1 MSRPEGTPKQSQ
13 AVPSELL
20 DRLRP
25 LMDSGTSRI
34 LVIRSP
40 HHAAGSTILNC
51 IIQDRPGPGVTL
63 AAPQEPLM
71 DAHSASAQT
80 RPELWVKVL
89 SADDEVASIA
99 AASAVVRVISSIV
112 LQTNI
117 QPTVLPLW
125 LPPPV
130 LQVYSSRPNGSV
142 PTIALDG
149 WDDIL
154 SFRQGA
160 HPLSG
165 TPTPTEGDFEQSL
178 LRSFE
183 ESPGVHFIVVTRR
196 VWPAL
201 EAKAALV
208 LDVAQPM
215 GDPSGATTV
224 RLLGESASTWTFRPP
239 FCAPMIFWSR
249 TSVARECPCGTVIPP
264 HGAVFD
270 ITPLPVSARG
280 LFRGQV
286 FCSTGC
292 IRRFLFEALEMV
304 QTLETPDS
312 ALVVSDFSEL
322 HRGLAET
329 LATILDDQGTRSY
342 GSLRSRSADPPCF
355 PGSVRTGRG
364 LRYSAAWWKD
374 GSDRGGFPVA
384 RGGGATSWKDEP
396 SSSSCVVA

>member
-1 MSRPEGTPKQSQ
+1 MSQPEGTPKQNQ
-13 AVPSELL
+13 AVPNGLL

-25 LMDSGTSRI
+25 LVGSERPGL

-63 AAPQEPLM
+63 AAPQESLT
-71 DAHSASAQT
+71 DAYNPSAQT

-89 SADDEVASIA
+89 SANDEVASIA

-112 LQTNI
+112 LQTKI

-130 LQVYSSRPNGSV
+130 LQVYSSQPNGSV

-154 SFRQGA
+154 AFRQGA
-160 HPLSG
+160 HHPSA
-165 TPTPTEGDFEQSL
+165 TPAPTEDVFEQNL

-196 VWPAL
+196 IWPEL
-201 EAKAALV
+201 ESKAALV
-208 LDVAQPM
+208 LDVTPPM

-224 RLLGESASTWTFRPP
+224 RLLGESAPIWTFRPP
-239 FCAPMIFWSR
+239 LCAPMIFWSR
-249 TSVARECPCGTVIPP
+249 TSVACECPCGTRIPT
-264 HGAVFD
+264 HGAVFG
-270 ITPLPVSARG
+270 ITPLPISARG
-280 LFRGQV
+280 LFRGLV

-304 QTLETPDS
+304 ETLESPGS
-312 ALVVSDFSEL
+312 ASVVADLAEL
-322 HRGLAET
+322 HRELAET
-329 LATILDDQGTRSY
+329 LAAVLGDQGTRSDD
-342 GSLRSRSADPPCF
+342 LRRSRSADPPSF
-355 PGSVRTGRG
+355 PGSLRAGRG
-364 LRYSAAWWKD
+364 LRYSAPCWRD
-374 GSDRGGFPVA
+374 GSDRGGFPGAV
-384 RGGGATSWKDEP
+384 RGLAVRGQP
-396 SSSSCVVA
+396 